1 MAQQVQLP
9 DGSIVEFPDNATNE
23 DITSAL
29 NEYKP
34 GQQEGVPSLSQRAL
48 EAAAPYI
55 RGAGPTA
62 SAALAGAAIGSVV
75 PGLGTLAGA
84 GLMAAS
90 MEATQVL
97 GDPAVLVINKYLGT
111 DYTPPSQTVQSF
123 LSGIGLPESKTQG
136 AKMTEAIARGGAGAL
151 ATAGLGT
158 GLRALTATT
167 AGERSVAAEVGKMLA
182 DQPGRQAVAGA
193 TGGAASETTRQALE
207 GVQAP
212 EWMREYIFPVI
223 EMGAGMA
230 GGAGGSYLTGK
241 TMAAPSMR
249 SGTYPGAPG
258 LTPEEMALGVQEL
271 EAKGQQI
278 PTSYL
283 FPPKGPVGKTLQR
296 LARAGTAGE
305 LDQELIAFRNQEIEK
320 FFADKGITPGQAS
333 LAEVTKDL
341 NATRTA
347 NVRRLSEINDGIV
360 ESADNTIKTVPVQKS
375 LAAID
380 AEIERVKKDYPT
392 SHTAITSK
400 LEEIKDGLAGAPIKP
415 PVLFDQFGN
424 EINRQPIRQGQS
436 FSSVDANRN
445 KVGSMTRDPSL
456 AAIDSKELEKIST
469 RLYGVI
475 KDDMRN
481 FLKDN
486 KLKADLWDSTTAELH
501 ESAGQLDVSAL
512 RHALNIGDVQPEAAS
527 RLLFSAK
534 PSEVKLVYD
543 NLSPEGKRNAQYAML
558 EKALSDSINQTTL
571 EPSAAIV
578 EKRLNQLK
586 KDSSIFFKNTLQKD
600 EIEGLT
606 RMLRLTSPAVELQAD
621 PNTGQ
626 RAVAPMV
633 AMAAMAAQ
641 GAGKTIAKAMLL
653 DRVASFYE
661 SPVARKILKAI
672 PKAPKDSPEEFA
684 LTKRFINAFEIHND
698 QKAVEDLEK
707 KRIAMAFLPSSTYS
721 EQMPNGGFVKV
732 DKSLGYKMIKPADGG
747 IKLFDK
753 TGRQVPGSFADE
765 KTAIKKATDLTYR
778 EVIQQIRA
786 KEKAYATQEVRIR

>member
-62 SAALAGAAIGSVV
+62 SAALAGFALGSVV

-84 GLMAAS
+84 GLAAAS
-90 MEATQVL
+90 LEATQVL
-97 GDPAVLVINKYLGT
+97 GDPAVLVLNKYLGT
-111 DYTPPSQTVQSF
+111 DYTPPSQTIQSF
-123 LSGIGLPESKTQG
+123 LSGIGLPESKTQQ
-136 AKMTEAIARGGAGAL
+136 AKMTEAIARGTAGAL
-151 ATAGLGT
+151 ATAGFGT
-158 GLRALTATT
+158 GLKALTATT

-182 DQPGRQAVAGA
+182 DQPGRQAIAGA
-193 TGGAASETTRQALE
+193 TGGATAEATRQALE
-207 GVQAP
+207 GKQAP
-212 EWMREYIFPVI
+212 EWMQEYVFPVL

-230 GGAGGSYLTGK
+230 GGAAGSYVAGK

-320 FFADKGITPGQAS
+320 FFADRGITPGQAS
-333 LAEVTKDL
+333 LAKVTEDL

-347 NVRRLSEINDGIV
+347 NVRRLSGINDEIIKD
-360 ESADNTIKTVPVQKS
+360 ADKTIKTVPVQKS

-380 AEIERVKKDYPT
+380 AEIEKVKKKYPT
-392 SHTAITSK
+392 SHTVITSK
-400 LEEIKDGLAGAPIKP
+400 LEEIKDGLAGPPIKP

-424 EINRQPIRQGQS
+424 EMKREPIRQGQS

-445 KVGSMTRDPSL
+445 KVGALTRDPSL
-456 AAIDSKELEKIST
+456 AAINPPEIREIST
-469 RLYGVI
+469 KIYGVI
-475 KDDMRN
+475 KDDMRD
-481 FLKDN
+481 FLKAN
-486 KLKADLWDSTTAELH
+486 KLKADLWDSATAELY
-501 ESAGQLDVSAL
+501 ESAGQLDVSGL
-512 RHALNIGDVQPEAAS
+512 RYILNMGDVQPEAAS

-571 EPSAAIV
+571 EPSAALV

-586 KDSSIFFKNTLQKD
+586 KDSNIFFKNTLQRD

-626 RAVAPMV
+626 RAVAPM
-633 AMAAMAAQ
+633 AAMAALAGQ
-641 GAGKTIAKAMLL
+641 GAVKTVAGATLL

-661 SPVARKILKAI
+661 SPLARKILKAI

-684 LTKRFINAFEIHND
+684 LTKRFMNAFEIHND
-698 QKAVEDLEK
+698 QKSVEDLEK
-707 KRIAMAFLPSSTYS
+707 KRIAMAFLPDNTTN
-721 EQMPNGGFVKV
+721 EQMPNGSFIKV
-732 DKSLGYKMIKPADGG
+732 DNSLGYKMIKPADGG

-753 TGRQVPGSFADE
+753 TGTQVPGIFADE
-765 KTAIKKATDLTYR
+765 KTAIKKATNLTYR
-778 EVIQQIRA
+778 EVIQKIRA
-786 KEKAYATQEVRIR
+786 KEKAYASE

>member
-1 MAQQVQLP
+1 MAQQIQLP
-9 DGSIVEFPDNATNE
+9 DGNIVEFPDDATNE
-23 DITSAL
+23 DISAAL
-29 NEYKP
+29 NEYVP
-34 GQQEGVPSLSQRAL
+34 AQQEGVPSLSQRAI

-62 SAALAGAAIGSVV
+62 SAALAGAAIGTALPFITPPV
-75 PGLGTLAGA
+75 GA
-84 GLMAAS
+84 GLMAIAA
-90 MEATQVL
+90 EATQVL
-97 GDPAVLVINKYLGT
+97 GDPAVLVLNKYLGT
-111 DYTPPSQTVQSF
+111 DYTPPSQTIQSF
-123 LSGIGLPESKTQG
+123 LSSIGLPESKTQE
-136 AKMTEAIARGGAGAL
+136 AKLTEAMARGTAGAL
-151 ATAGLGT
+151 ATRGLGT
-158 GLRALTATT
+158 AIKGLTQAAT
-167 AGERSVAAEVGKMLA
+167 GERSVAAEVGRMLA

-193 TGGAASETTRQALE
+193 TGGAASEATRQALE
-207 GVQAP
+207 GKQAP
-212 EWMREYIFPVI
+212 EWMKEYIFPVL
-223 EMGAGMA
+223 EMGAGMV
-230 GGAGGSYLTGK
+230 GGAGGSYLAGK
-241 TMAAPSMR
+241 TQAATSMR

-258 LTPEEMALGVQEL
+258 LTPEQTALGVQEL

-305 LDQELIAFRNQEIEK
+305 LDQELIAFRNQEIEN
-320 FFADKGITPGQAS
+320 FFADKGIIPGQAS
-333 LAEVTKDL
+333 LAKVTEDL

-347 NVRRLSEINDGIV
+347 NVRRLSGINDEIIKD
-360 ESADNTIKTVPVQKS
+360 ADKTIKTVPVQKS
-375 LAAID
+375 LDAID
-380 AEIERVKKDYPT
+380 KEIEKLKKKYPT
-392 SHTAITSK
+392 DHVEITSK
-400 LEEIKDGLAGAPIKP
+400 LEKIKDGLAGPPIKP
-415 PVLFDQFGN
+415 PVLLDQFGN
-424 EINRQPIRQGQS
+424 EINRKPIRQGQS

-456 AAIDSKELEKIST
+456 AAIGAEELKKIST
-469 RLYGVI
+469 KLYGVI

-486 KLKADLWDSTTAELH
+486 KLKADLWDSTTAELY
-501 ESAGQLDVSAL
+501 ESAGQLDVSGL
-512 RHALNIGDVQPEAAS
+512 RHILNMGDVQPEAAS

-571 EPSAAIV
+571 EPSAALV

-586 KDSSIFFKNTLQKD
+586 KDSNIFFKNTLQKD

-621 PNTGQ
+621 PATGQ
-626 RAVAPMV
+626 RAVAPM
-633 AMAAMAAQ
+633 AAMAALAGQ
-641 GAGKTIAKAMLL
+641 GAVKTITAATLL

-684 LTKRFINAFEIHND
+684 LTKRFMNAFEIHND
-698 QKAVEDLEK
+698 QKSVEDLEK
-707 KRIAMAFLPSSTYS
+707 KRIAMAFLPDNTTN
-721 EQMPNGGFVKV
+721 EQMPNGSFIKV
-732 DKSLGYKMIKPADGG
+732 DNSLGYKMIKPANGG

-753 TGRQVPGSFADE
+753 TGTQVPGIFANE
-765 KTAIKKATDLTYR
+765 KTAIQKATNLTYR

-786 KEKAYATQEVRIR
+786 KEKAYASE

>member
-1 MAQQVQLP
+1 MAQQIQLP
-9 DGSIVEFPDNATNE
+9 DGTIVEFPDNATNE
-23 DITSAL
+23 DISAAL
-29 NEYKP
+29 NEYVP
-34 GQQEGVPSLSQRAL
+34 AQQEGVPSLSQRAL

-62 SAALAGAAIGSVV
+62 YAALAGAAIGSVV

-97 GDPAVLVINKYLGT
+97 GDPAVLVLNKYLGT
-111 DYTPPSQTVQSF
+111 DYSPPSQTIQSF
-123 LSGIGLPESKTQG
+123 LSSIGLPESKTQA
-136 AKMTEAIARGGAGAL
+136 AKMTEAMSRGAAGAL
-151 ATAGLGT
+151 ATSGLGPAIKAVS
-158 GLRALTATT
+158 GATS
-167 AGERSVAAEVGKMLA
+167 GERSVVMEVGRMLA
-182 DQPGRQAVAGA
+182 DQPSRQAVAGA
-193 TGGAASETTRQALE
+193 AGGAAAEATRQALE
-207 GVQAP
+207 GKQAP
-212 EWMREYIFPVI
+212 EWMQEYVFPVL
-223 EMGAGMA
+223 EMGAGIIG
-230 GGAGGSYLTGK
+230 GGAGSYLAGRTQAARSMK
-241 TMAAPSMR
+241 T
-249 SGTYPGAPG
+249 GTYPGAPG
-258 LTPEEMALGVQEL
+258 LAPEEMALAVQEL

-278 PTSYL
+278 PTSYV

-305 LDQELIAFRNQEIEK
+305 LDQEIINFRNQEIEN
-320 FFADKGITPGQAS
+320 FFADRGIAPGQAS
-333 LAEVTKDL
+333 LAKVTEDL

-347 NVRRLSEINDGIV
+347 NVRRLDGVNSDIIK
-360 ESADNTIKTVPVQKS
+360 SADNTAKTVPVQKS

-400 LEEIKDGLAGAPIKP
+400 LEEIKDGIAGAPIKP

-445 KVGSMTRDPSL
+445 KAGALTRDPSL
-456 AAIDSKELEKIST
+456 AAIDQGELRGIST
-469 RLYGVI
+469 KVYGII

-486 KLKADLWDSTTAELH
+486 KLKADLWDSTTAELY
-501 ESAGQLDVSAL
+501 ESAGQLDVSGL
-512 RHALNIGDVQPEAAS
+512 RHILNMGDVQPEAAS
-527 RLLFSAK
+527 RLLFSTK

-558 EKALSDSINQTTL
+558 EKALSDSINQTTQ
-571 EPSAAIV
+571 EPSAALI
-578 EKRLNQLK
+578 EKKLNQLK
-586 KDSSIFFKNTLQKD
+586 KDSNIFFKNTLQKD

-606 RMLRLTSPAVELQAD
+606 RMLRLTSPSVDLQAD
-621 PNTGQ
+621 PATGQ
-626 RAVAPMV
+626 RAVAPMAALASFAQRGFVKTV
-633 AMAAMAAQ
+633 ATALM
-641 GAGKTIAKAMLL
+641 L
-653 DRVASFYE
+653 DRVAGFYE
-661 SPVARKILKAI
+661 SPVARKILKAL
-672 PKAPKDSPEEFA
+672 PKTQKDSTEELA

-698 QKAVEDLEK
+698 QKSVEDLEK
-707 KRIAMAFLPSSTYS
+707 KRIAMAFIPSSTYT

-732 DKSLGYKMIKPADGG
+732 DNSLGYKMIKPADGG

-753 TGRQVPGSFADE
+753 TGRQVPGIFANE

-786 KEKAYATQEVRIR
+786 KEKAYAAEEIRK

>member
-84 GLMAAS
+84 GLAAAS
-90 MEATQVL
+90 LEATQVL
-97 GDPAVLVINKYLGT
+97 GDPAVLVLNKYLGT
-111 DYTPPSQTVQSF
+111 DYTPPSQTIQSF
-123 LSGIGLPESKTQG
+123 LSGIGLPESKTQQ
-136 AKMTEAIARGGAGAL
+136 AKMTEAMARGTAGAL
-151 ATAGLGT
+151 ATAGFGT
-158 GLRALTATT
+158 GLKALTATT
-167 AGERSVAAEVGKMLA
+167 SGERSVAAEVGKMLA
-182 DQPGRQAVAGA
+182 DQPGKQAVAGMS
-193 TGGAASETTRQALE
+193 GGAAAEATRQALE
-207 GVQAP
+207 GKQAP
-212 EWMREYIFPVI
+212 EWMQEYVFPVL
-223 EMGAGMA
+223 EMGAGMI
-230 GGAGGSYLTGK
+230 GGAAGSYLAGK

-320 FFADKGITPGQAS
+320 FFANKGITPGQES

-341 NATRTA
+341 NATRTE
-347 NVRRLSEINDGIV
+347 NVRKLSGINDEIIKD
-360 ESADNTIKTVPVQKS
+360 ADKTIKTVPVQKS
-375 LAAID
+375 LDAID
-380 AEIERVKKDYPT
+380 KEIERLKKDRPT
-392 SHTAITSK
+392 SHAAITSK
-400 LEEIKDGLAGAPIKP
+400 LEEIKDGLAGPPIKP

-424 EINRQPIRQGQS
+424 EMKREPIRQGQS
-436 FSSVDANRN
+436 FSSVDANRDI
-445 KVGSMTRDPSL
+445 VGSMTRDPSL
-456 AAIDSKELEKIST
+456 AAIGSKELDKIST
-469 RLYGVI
+469 KLYGVI

-486 KLKADLWDSTTAELH
+486 KLKADLWDSTTAELY
-501 ESAGQLDVSAL
+501 ESAGQLDVSGL
-512 RHALNIGDVQPEAAS
+512 RHILNMGDVQPEAAS
-527 RLLFSAK
+527 RLLFSTK

-543 NLSPEGKRNAQYAML
+543 NLSPKGKRNAQYAML

-571 EPSAAIV
+571 EPSAVIV
-578 EKRLNQLK
+578 EKKLNQLK
-586 KDSSIFFKNTLQKD
+586 KDSNIFFKNTLQRD

-606 RMLRLTSPAVELQAD
+606 RMLRLTSPSVELQAD

-626 RAVAPMV
+626 RAVAPM
-633 AMAAMAAQ
+633 AAMAALAGQ
-641 GAGKTIAKAMLL
+641 GAVKTVAGATLL

-661 SPVARKILKAI
+661 SPLARKILKAI

-707 KRIAMAFLPSSTYS
+707 KRIAMAFLPSTTYS

-732 DKSLGYKMIKPADGG
+732 DNSLGYKMIKPADGG

-753 TGRQVPGSFADE
+753 TGRQVPGIFADE
-765 KTAIKKATDLTYR
+765 KSAIKKATDLTYR

-786 KEKAYATQEVRIR
+786 KEKAYATEEIRK